1 MRQGRRMRTNPE
13 ALQAVPRAKGERDAE
28 REREDVVREHVEE
41 RAELLPAQSAQH
53 AAARAGEAVGDLE
66 RGDERHHFAH
76 ELHDRLV
83 VAEEITKDLFVLF
96 SFKWEGGR
104 GRQGETKTHVFGRE
118 EGQHDD
124 CSC

>member
-1 MRQGRRMRTNPE
+1 MRQGRRMRTDPE

-28 REREDVVREHVEE
+28 REREDVVGEHVEE
-41 RAELLPAQSAQH
+41 RAEVLPALSAQH
-53 AAARAGEAVGDLE
+53 AATRAGEAVGNLE

-83 VAEEITKDLFVLF
+83 VAEEITKDLFVFF
-96 SFKWEGGR
+96 SFKWEEGR
-104 GRQGETKTHVFGRE
+104 GRQGETETHVFGGE